1 MTSDGPTVSIV
12 IPTFRRPAFLERAI
26 ACVLDQT
33 FAAWELVVVDDNGR
47 GTPDQQATEAFMGRY
62 AEEPRIAYM
71 AHSSNM
77 GGSAARN
84 TGVRSTSG
92 EFVAFLDDDDEWLPE
107 KLERQMA
114 SFETA
119 GERVGLLYT
128 GAKVVEAGGGAA
140 GAGRTYL
147 EVPSARGDV
156 FVRLLGHNV
165 VGTTSSILCRRSA
178 LTQAGLFDDTLGAS
192 QDYDLYLR
200 LARICEF
207 EYVPDPLVIR
217 HKHAQARIT
226 KDLDTKIAASARILE
241 KYEEAFARESVA
253 RSKYLFT
260 HGRLQVWA
268 GYRRD
273 AVTTFLRSFRADPRR
288 PGRLIHAA
296 LTAVDPSVYELVRRV
311 TRPPRLF
318 VRRLLG
324 GRRESASQ

>member
-1 MTSDGPTVSIV
+1 MTSDGPVVSIV

-26 ACVLDQT
+26 ASVLDQT
-33 FAAWELVVVDDNGR
+33 FVAWELVVVDDNGR

-62 AEEPRIAYM
+62 AVDSRIAYM
-71 AHSSNM
+71 AHSSNK

-114 SFETA
+114 AFETA
-119 GERVGLLYT
+119 GERVGLVYT

-147 EVPSARGDV
+147 EVPSARRDV
-156 FVRLLGHNV
+156 FARLLGHNV
-165 VGTTSSILCRRSA
+165 VGTTSSILCRRGV
-178 LTQAGLFDDTLGAS
+178 LTDAGLFDETLGAS

-200 LARICEF
+200 LARMCDF
-207 EYVPDPLVIR
+207 EYVSDPLVIR
-217 HKHAQARIT
+217 HKHAEARIT
-226 KDLDTKIAASARILE
+226 KDLDTKIAASARILD
-241 KYEEAFARESVA
+241 KYAEAFASEPVA

-268 GYRRD
+268 GHRRD
-273 AVTTFLRSFRADPRR
+273 AIATFWRSFRADPRR
-288 PGRLIHAA
+288 PGRLVHAA
-296 LTAVDPSVYELVRRV
+296 LAAIDPSVYELVRRA
-311 TRPPRLF
+311 TRPARLF
-318 VRRLLG
+318 MRERLG
-324 GRRESASQ
+324 KRGDSASR